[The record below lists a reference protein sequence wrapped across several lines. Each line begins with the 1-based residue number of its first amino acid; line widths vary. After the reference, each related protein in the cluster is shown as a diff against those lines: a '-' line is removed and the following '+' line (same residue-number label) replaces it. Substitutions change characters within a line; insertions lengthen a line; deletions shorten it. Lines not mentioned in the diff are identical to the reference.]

1 VGICLFFN
9 GAHRF
14 FRLLIS
20 GRVPFVF
27 DLVVWEIFDQKY
39 TNLEIQPVKRREEIP
54 KKPGILS
61 ILVHCRSLSASLPL
75 KRYRIPIG
83 QDRLPTRAMSSFGG
97 VSSYRDFIEE
107 RNLETFW
114 WKSLNFQLFFV

>member
-54 KKPGILS
+54 KNPGDFVNFGTLQKFIS
-61 ILVHCRSLSASLPL
+61 QFAPE
-75 KRYRIPIG
+75 KIPN
-83 QDRLPTRAMSSFGG
+83 PNRAGSS
-97 VSSYRDFIEE
+97 S
-107 RNLETFW
+107 N
-114 WKSLNFQLFFV
+114 